1 MAITRIGQGTGT
13 NTATLPALQVDDLI
27 VVCAYRDGSATP
39 PTVPAAF
46 SSGVITTGGG
56 STNSMVVAALEVT
69 TGSEVVG
76 TWTGATS
83 LIAVVYRGVDLTA
96 PGGSTKFGSS
106 NTTVNYSGLMVQ
118 DATGGNCLVA
128 FGGHRSTNTA
138 IETPPTGFSLVTS
151 VLDASDELACFERFG
166 SPVGYNSIGSV
177 VVGGTSSGYRTS
189 VFEMLPLAGA
199 GPTEY
204 TQSASIASGSS
215 VLSGLATGI
224 SMSLVSSAVAS
235 KLMGVGKR
243 PAVPGLSAVS
253 RSLASSRTVSIASSG
268 ALMAIKST
276 SLRLAIAGTSVVT
289 AAASRAY
296 LMTLA
301 ISSSASVIDRQS
313 IGKTSSITSGALVTA
328 GKAMSK
334 AFGMA
339 SAGSASVRKA
349 SGKVSAIASASA
361 VATQKAVNAQMAVPA
376 ASAVSAVK
384 SLSASLSVATA
395 GVVSASKTIGAV
407 IGFVSI
413 VAVYSLADALINAGS
428 YLSSKFSRGLALIDV
443 HASGSVEASGVD
455 EGTASPK
462 QNAGFGVVFSRAVAG
477 IIKRK
482 R

>member
-13 NTATLPALQVDDLI
+13 NTATLPTLAVDDLI

-189 VFEMLPLAGA
+189 VFEMLPAATSGGSYSITVTPSAVTNTGASVSPKSSRSISVASASLAVTGA
-199 GPTEY
+199 GITPKIARKVGITPAAV
-204 TQSASIASGSS
+204 TVSGAGVSIKAARKLQMAPAQTSLSGSNITPTVTAAFLVEPGTITLNGADIDLAYAGGVEPQPEPEPAPAEVNWPGTTIPRS
-215 VLSGLATGI
+215 QFKAMQRAALARALAEARRERQETLKPQPAKKATRKAARRVLRVMAADGLLSPSALSGAERPLAQ
-224 SMSLVSSAVAS
+224 
-235 KLMGVGKR
+235 
-243 PAVPGLSAVS
+243 
-253 RSLASSRTVSIASSG
+253 
-268 ALMAIKST
+268 
-276 SLRLAIAGTSVVT
+276 AIAGTISFQDLIQQFDAMLLEMEARLRSVDDQ
-289 AAASRAY
+289 Y
-296 LMTLA
+296 E
-301 ISSSASVIDRQS
+301 DE
-313 IGKTSSITSGALVTA
+313 
-328 GKAMSK
+328 
-334 AFGMA
+334 
-339 SAGSASVRKA
+339 
-349 SGKVSAIASASA
+349 
-361 VATQKAVNAQMAVPA
+361 
-376 ASAVSAVK
+376 AVSLLLMA
-384 SLSASLSVATA
+384 A
-395 GVVSASKTIGAV
+395 
-407 IGFVSI
+407 
-413 VAVYSLADALINAGS
+413 
-428 YLSSKFSRGLALIDV
+428 
-443 HASGSVEASGVD
+443 
-455 EGTASPK
+455 
-462 QNAGFGVVFSRAVAG
+462 
-477 IIKRK
+477 
-482 R
+482 